1 MNQIIALIKKD
12 LLIDFRQKYVVASIA
27 LYVFAIIYVAYL
39 SFNNVITP
47 ATWNALFWLILLFSS
62 VTGLGKSFS
71 QESHRSHYYYFLAK
85 PVYILTAKLIYYG
98 FYEFFLVS
106 LLILIFDL
114 FLGFPI
120 ENLPLFLVN
129 LFAGASG
136 FSVCFTLISVIAA
149 KTDNRSHIMPILAFP
164 VIIPVLLIAVTNS
177 RKIVFGASL
186 ADISG
191 NLLVLICFNVIIIA
205 MSFILFPYSWKN

>member
-85 PVYILTAKLIYYG
+85 PVYILTV
-98 FYEFFLVS
+98 FVEFPKQKTCRI
-106 LLILIFDL
+106 ILGSPQKVISR
-114 FLGFPI
+114 I
-120 ENLPLFLVN
+120 EI
-129 LFAGASG
+129 
-136 FSVCFTLISVIAA
+136 C
-149 KTDNRSHIMPILAFP
+149 
-164 VIIPVLLIAVTNS
+164 
-177 RKIVFGASL
+177 KI
-186 ADISG
+186 
-191 NLLVLICFNVIIIA
+191 
-205 MSFILFPYSWKN
+205 